1 MPASAKA
8 SEQTLPRGEG
18 GILDRRTHQ
27 SSTSILEKTRDRSQV
42 SSIRSPRGVIASRD
56 LLAHTADQQL
66 ELAFVKDVDE
76 LLRDELVEAAQ
87 ERVELVLDAAADP
100 PLDDQLHVLLLV
112 LVRDG
117 NVAAAGLQV
126 DRDDLAEPVV
136 LGREGVV
143 ENVGDVVLAVPSF
156 GKESDQLFADSDGE
170 RGRLTASS

>member
-1 MPASAKA
+1 
-8 SEQTLPRGEG
+8 
-18 GILDRRTHQ
+18 
-27 SSTSILEKTRDRSQV
+27 
-42 SSIRSPRGVIASRD
+42 VIASRD